1 MAKIPDTYRFNHVPE
16 FPPRRLEPDIDPD
29 EEEVEEL
36 SPEEQRDEIVQEIM
50 KRSGNAPS

>member
-1 MAKIPDTYRFNHVPE
+1 MPEIPDIYRLNHVPK

-29 EEEVEEL
+29 DEEVEEL

-50 KRSGNAPS
+50 KRRGKAPS